1 MYLLVEGIYP
11 LASCI
16 RNVWRLAPE
25 CEGERKGCLF
35 IWSVSVSRVFRGSQ
49 ADNFFLRGY

>member
-25 CEGERKGCLF
+25 CEGEKEGCLF